1 MKTMLVC
8 ASHSPLMLVDMPPSS
23 SDSQAFFTHIEAT
36 RKRVEAFDPELVV
49 VFGPDHFNGFFFDL
63 MPSFCIGAAAE
74 TTEDWSLP
82 KVTLNVPQ
90 DIAMDCIA
98 SVRDDDIDV
107 ALSWNMRADHGISIA
122 LGQFGGRPDRYA
134 VLPIFVNCAAPPR
147 PSFRRSRLFG
157 AAVGKYLATLN
168 KRVLIVASGGVS
180 HDPPTP
186 RFEGAP
192 LPLRQRLVDRH
203 VATHEELKQ
212 RETRVIAAA
221 NALVRGEGPCLP
233 PNAAWDHAFMQKLLG
248 GNEQGL
254 DAISDAEIDR
264 EAGFGG
270 HEVRTWVAAFS
281 AMREFGRFEAKL
293 DYYRVVPE
301 WITGMGLITGERA

>member
-8 ASHSPLMLVDMPPSS
+8 ASHSPLMLVDMPPSAP
-23 SDSQAFFTHIEAT
+23 DSQAFFSHLDATH
-36 RKRVEAFDPELVV
+36 KRVAAFDPELVV

-63 MPSFCIGAAAE
+63 MPSFCIGAAGE
-74 TTEDWSLP
+74 TTQDWGLP
-82 KVTLNVPQ
+82 KLTLNVPQ
-90 DIAMDCIA
+90 DIALDCID
-98 SVRDDDIDV
+98 SVRAADIDV
-107 ALSWNMRADHGISIA
+107 SLSWNMRADHGLSIA
-122 LGQFGGRPDRYA
+122 LKQLGGSADRYP
-134 VLPIFVNCAAPPR
+134 VLPVFVNCAAAPR
-147 PSFRRSRLFG
+147 PSFRRSRQLG
-157 AAVGKYLATLN
+157 AAVGRYLATLD
-168 KRVLIVASGGVS
+168 KRVLVIASGGVS

-203 VATHEELKQ
+203 VASEAELKK

-221 NALVRGEGPCLP
+221 NNLVKGEGPCLP
-233 PNAAWDHAFMQKLLG
+233 PNEAWDRAFMQKLLVG
-248 GNEQGL
+248 DSAAL

-270 HEVRTWVAAFS
+270 HEVRTWVAAFA
-281 AMREFGRFEAKL
+281 AMQAMGTFKAQL

-301 WITGMGLITGERA
+301 WITGMGLITGVRA